1 MAENTPTPEEWRK
14 LYEAVIR
21 IKEIAPW
28 EWMTET
34 DVFGVQNPETD
45 ELGFVTVMGLLGEHY
60 AVAVY
65 LGSEGL
71 YGFWALQDTSPLG
84 SPERLLEIPQLQ
96 ASFEDRNELE
106 NKDREIIKATGL
118 NFRGRKAWPMF
129 RSLRPGFLPWFI
141 EAEEARFLAHA
152 LEQVPAVASRFR
164 EDPALLETHDD
175 ARYLVACHSRK
186 VAPSSGR
193 TASCVCHR
201 RRLPPSQFP
210 WICRCLSNSNDH
222 TPCKVSILPKH
233 LYNNISCRILQASHQ
248 TEIFHEKPP
257 EFQSR

>member
-45 ELGFVTVMGLLGEHY
+45 ELGFVSVMGLLGEHY

-141 EAEEARFLAHA
+141 EAEEARFLTHA

-164 EDPALLETHDD
+164 EDPAQLETHDD
-175 ARYLVACHSRK
+175 ARYLVRVPQQKGRTFVWEASIMRVPPPQPSPRSGKLRRNVHRNCSPHRFQRWIGFQHFSEDDDA
-186 VAPSSGR
+186 APSQ
-193 TASCVCHR
+193 H
-201 RRLPPSQFP
+201 SQ
-210 WICRCLSNSNDH
+210 
-222 TPCKVSILPKH
+222 
-233 LYNNISCRILQASHQ
+233 
-248 TEIFHEKPP
+248 
-257 EFQSR
+257 